1 MEQGEAN
8 YQWKSNQSFAYA
20 ISLLCSL
27 CFFSLILRNLTPTQS
42 AGVHVEKPYVCSIV
56 SLYVCVRH
64 SSDDLENCSVQY
76 PDYPQ
81 RLKEMKIIAHPT
93 RACGVNIAT
102 SFSVQRV
109 VHSSCELCMRGRYG
123 KRTQGST
130 QNHRMDACLRS
141 KLLRGGVG
149 KSQKTC
155 GESKFHDEKGK
166 ANKESGCRRRTG
178 PKVGRTGQRVVPVWC
193 LCRGLI
199 GARWRDVRR
208 GCLRR
213 GARRG
218 GLR

>member
-1 MEQGEAN
+1 MYSELM
-8 YQWKSNQSFAYA
+8 K
-20 ISLLCSL
+20 L
-27 CFFSLILRNLTPTQS
+27 
-42 AGVHVEKPYVCSIV
+42 
-56 SLYVCVRH
+56 
-64 SSDDLENCSVQY
+64 
-76 PDYPQ
+76 
-81 RLKEMKIIAHPT
+81 KIIAHPQH
-93 RACGVNIAT
+93 AHMWCKYSNLN
-102 SFSVQRV
+102 VQRV
-109 VHSSCELCMRGRYG
+109 VHSSCELCMRAGRYG
-123 KRTQGST
+123 KPTQGST

-199 GARWRDVRR
+199 GARWRDVRWR
-208 GCLRR
+208 RLRR

-218 GLR
+218 GLW

>member
-1 MEQGEAN
+1 MYSELM
-8 YQWKSNQSFAYA
+8 K
-20 ISLLCSL
+20 L
-27 CFFSLILRNLTPTQS
+27 
-42 AGVHVEKPYVCSIV
+42 
-56 SLYVCVRH
+56 
-64 SSDDLENCSVQY
+64 
-76 PDYPQ
+76 
-81 RLKEMKIIAHPT
+81 KIIAHPQH
-93 RACGVNIAT
+93 AHMWCKYSNLN
-102 SFSVQRV
+102 VQRV

-123 KRTQGST
+123 KPTQGST

-199 GARWRDVRR
+199 GARWRDVRWR
-208 GCLRR
+208 RLRR

-218 GLR
+218 GLRRVALRVGRDRARSRARSGKGLRLGRHLAHLPREARGA

>member
-1 MEQGEAN
+1 
-8 YQWKSNQSFAYA
+8 
-20 ISLLCSL
+20 
-27 CFFSLILRNLTPTQS
+27 
-42 AGVHVEKPYVCSIV
+42 
-56 SLYVCVRH
+56 
-64 SSDDLENCSVQY
+64 
-76 PDYPQ
+76 
-81 RLKEMKIIAHPT
+81 MKIIAHPT

-102 SFSVQRV
+102 SLSVQRV

-123 KRTQGST
+123 KPTQGST

-199 GARWRDVRR
+199 GARWRDVRWR
-208 GCLRR
+208 RLRR

-218 GLR
+218 GLRRVALRVGRDRARSGKGLRLGRHLAHLPREARGRKQRTPVAHRVGSWAADPRSGRA